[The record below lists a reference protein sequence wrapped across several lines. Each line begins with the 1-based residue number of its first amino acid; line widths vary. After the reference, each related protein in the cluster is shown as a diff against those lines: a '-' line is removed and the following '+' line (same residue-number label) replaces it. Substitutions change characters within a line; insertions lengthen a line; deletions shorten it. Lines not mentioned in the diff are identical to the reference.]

1 MFCGEETTVAYG
13 DKTIGTNHV
22 LPTLRAARYTGGLSV
37 GKFVKT
43 VTYQYGDQKGSLEIA
58 KVCERACNYENMAG
72 HALSCTVRIKK
83 YEK

>member
-37 GKFVKT
+37 NKFVKT
-43 VTYQYGDQKGSLEIA
+43 VTYQHATKEGSLKIA
-58 KVCERACNYENMAG
+58 RVCERACNYENMLAHG
-72 HALSCTVRIKK
+72 LSCRVRIDK
-83 YEK
+83 YGD